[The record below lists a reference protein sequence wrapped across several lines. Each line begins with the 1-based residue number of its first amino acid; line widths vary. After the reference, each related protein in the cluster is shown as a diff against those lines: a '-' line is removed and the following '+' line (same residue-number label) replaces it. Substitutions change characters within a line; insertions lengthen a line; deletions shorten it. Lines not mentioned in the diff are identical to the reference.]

1 MTEDQEKVLV
11 EAVERIT
18 VVLQTLSYDA
28 IPQAYRGDAGML
40 NLALCDAFPWL
51 RDEAA
56 GEGQEPGPP
65 GSAGRSPQIYTL
77 IVCPLCRRILRFE
90 DNEGMYPRA
99 ECCEHW
105 WLCPEHSDSEASAAI
120 TVKAIEAVA

>member
-28 IPQAYRGDAGML
+28 VPQAYRGDAAML

-51 RDEAA
+51 RE
-56 GEGQEPGPP
+56 EPKP
-65 GSAGRSPQIYTL
+65 
-77 IVCPLCRRILRFE
+77 
-90 DNEGMYPRA
+90 
-99 ECCEHW
+99 
-105 WLCPEHSDSEASAAI
+105 
-120 TVKAIEAVA
+120 